1 MAQIDP
7 EKLLELVQGKQ
18 IDALQTIENRAVR
31 AATLAGFGEIDD
43 AVKAATMGWIEAFGS
58 ASAEGEAGSALSS
71 LIRAAA
77 GSVTKSLAGVHS
89 GAVKAMDGAME
100 EAMKLAIGQTATVVA
115 GASGEKAPEVSLP
128 DPPKAAKTDAEALGK
143 TVKAAEATAKKLL
156 TPTTVLRLGLR
167 GLLAPLATAR
177 QAINAAK
184 AMISTNVNR
193 AVDTVQKA
201 AAKALPDDDEP
212 KLEVWIANRDACT
225 RCAAYAGEIIA
236 EGKSFPGGLSWDPKT
251 REANAPAVRPPLHPN
266 CRCRTVPWKASWKKP
281 GQVSLP
287 EAARREA
294 ERSIARGFSLP
305 SESNASRIRALKELL
320 KTDPDL
326 PKTVL
331 AAARKAAEQGNFP
344 KGRSVPTP
352 E

>member
-1 MAQIDP
+1 MAQVDP
-7 EKLLELVQGKQ
+7 EKLVELIQGKQ
-18 IDALQTIENRAVR
+18 IEAIQAIENRAVR

-43 AVKAATMGWIEAFGS
+43 AIRSATVNWIKAFGS
-58 ASAEGEAGSALSS
+58 ASAEGEAGSALASM
-71 LIRAAA
+71 IREAG

-89 GAVKAMDGAME
+89 GAVKAMNGAME
-100 EAMKLAIGQTATVVA
+100 EAMKAALGQAATFVA

-128 DPPKAAKTDAEALGK
+128 DPPAQAKADAQAAGK
-143 TVKAAEATAKKLL
+143 TVEQAQAAAKKMLN
-156 TPTTVLRLGLR
+156 PTTVLRLGLR

-177 QAINAAK
+177 SAITAIQR
-184 AMISTNVNR
+184 MISTNVVR
-193 AVDTVQKA
+193 AVDNVQKA

-212 KLEVWIANRDACT
+212 KLEVWICSRDACA
-225 RCAAYAGEIIA
+225 RCTAYAGEIIA
-236 EGKSFPGGLSWDPKT
+236 SGKSFPGGLSWDPKS
-251 REANAPAVRPPLHPN
+251 REKNAPAVRPPLHPN
-266 CRCRTVPWKASWKKP
+266 CRCKTVPWKASWKKP

-305 SESNASRIRALKELL
+305 SESNASRVRALKELL
-320 KTDPDL
+320 KTNPDL

-331 AAARKAAEQGNFP
+331 AAAKKAAESGTFP

-352 E
+352 